1 MIIFLLFYSM
11 QFEVEWALLYIGY
24 PNIEY
29 MQSSLKNQA
38 EIHKSI
44 LVLIILC
51 P

>member
-1 MIIFLLFYSM
+1 MIIFFFLL

-29 MQSSLKNQA
+29 MQSFLKNQG

-44 LVLIILC
+44 LVPIILC